1 MKITLRKAAQ
11 LQAEI
16 ERLLATIHINTVELV
31 EVNTAQDPANVL
43 NQQVADFQQQCQRWI
58 TLVRISTELR
68 AQIGDTNAQLGITG
82 LLARDAG
89 AKKMQTFLNGLLAN
103 RHRTPQ
109 IDVWV
114 AKYATELELQRND
127 VSGYRQN
134 GLNLTLVT
142 QDFEKQTQ
150 ETLRQLR
157 RERNE
162 ISEKILWINT
172 NNHIEVADA
181 DWTYLE
187 LQGLV

>member
-16 ERLLATIHINTVELV
+16 ERMLGGIRIDTVESV
-31 EVNTAQDPANVL
+31 EVNTVQHPADVL
-43 NQQVADFQQQCQRWI
+43 NQKVADFQQQCQRWI
-58 TLVRISTELR
+58 TLTKISTQLR
-68 AQIGDTNAQLGITG
+68 AQIGDANAQLGISG

-89 AKKMQTFLNGLLAN
+89 AKKMQNFLNTLLTN
-103 RHRTPQ
+103 RYRTPQ
-109 IDVWV
+109 DAVWK
-114 AKYATELELQRND
+114 AKYDTELEMQRND
-127 VSGYRQN
+127 TSGYRQS
-134 GLNLTLVT
+134 GLSLPLIT

-150 ETLRQLR
+150 ETLCQLR

-172 NNHIEVADA
+172 NNHVEVADA